1 MNITQTLQTHIL
13 ALPSHIQAE
22 VLDFVEYL
30 EQKHGI
36 GLAAKK
42 SNDLQTEAF
51 IQRMAIS
58 SLGDD
63 FPDDIDNTDL
73 GEDSIKDSF

>member
-30 EQKHGI
+30 EQKHGV

-42 SNDLQTEAF
+42 NNDLQTEAF
-51 IQRMAIS
+51 IQRMTC

-63 FPDDIDNTDL
+63 FPDDIDSTDL
-73 GEDSIKDSF
+73 GEDNIKDLL

>member
-1 MNITQTLQTHIL
+1 MMNITQTLQTHIL

-30 EQKHGI
+30 EQKHGV
-36 GLAAKK
+36 GLAANKN
-42 SNDLQTEAF
+42 NDLQTAAF
-51 IQRMAIS
+51 IQRVAC

-63 FPDDIDNTDL
+63 FPDDIDSTDL
-73 GEDSIKDSF
+73 GEDSIKDFL

>member
-30 EQKHGI
+30 EQKHGV

-42 SNDLQTEAF
+42 
-51 IQRMAIS
+51 
-58 SLGDD
+58 
-63 FPDDIDNTDL
+63 
-73 GEDSIKDSF
+73 K